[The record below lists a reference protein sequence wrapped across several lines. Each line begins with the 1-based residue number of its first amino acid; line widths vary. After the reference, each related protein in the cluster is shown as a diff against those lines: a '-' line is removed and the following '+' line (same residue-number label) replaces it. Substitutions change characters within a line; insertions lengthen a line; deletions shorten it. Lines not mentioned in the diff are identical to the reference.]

1 MPDTDDMRESRV
13 IPIVNQL
20 LSEGA
25 AVTAYDPIAS
35 NVAETIFGEKV
46 SYASQQ
52 MTV

>member
-1 MPDTDDMRESRV
+1 MRESRV